1 MSDKSAD
8 KLLQNFRNKVTRNMV
23 WTGAVTLLLLTFTQL
38 WMAHYLQAGVMFAAG
53 LVFAAIAYTF
63 RAHRIPNY
71 WRLVFMALLT
81 VICVMSIK
89 QNGILG
95 VYWGYPLLVAS
106 FFMFR
111 DGYAIALATVISVAI
126 STAAWLFMGVD
137 DAWRITSSLTLI
149 LVLGSVFVIMLG
161 RMQRLLHE
169 LVVTDTLTGLQNRHR
184 LTSVLNELIAN
195 FKRYNRSASI
205 AMLDLDHFKLLNDK
219 YGHLFGD
226 QMLKQLAQRLKQR
239 LRVNDQLFRVGGEEF
254 LVVLPET
261 DQAEAT
267 KVAEK
272 LLTAVANEPF
282 DGKDA
287 QAHLTISMGV
297 AQLRSEQSWAE
308 WINSADTA
316 LLEAKRKGRNQVC
329 VAESYTDIKL

>member
-1 MSDKSAD
+1 MPENSAD

-23 WTGAVTLLLLTFTQL
+23 WAGAVTLFALTGVQL
-38 WMAHYLQAGVMFAAG
+38 WIAHFLQAIVMLTSGV
-53 LVFAAIAYTF
+53 VFAAIAYTY
-63 RAHRIPNY
+63 RHQRIPNY

-81 VICVMSIK
+81 VICSMSIR
-89 QNGILG
+89 QNGIIG
-95 VYWGYPLLVAS
+95 VYWSYPLLVTS

-111 DGYAIALATVISVAI
+111 DGFAIALAASITIVISAAAI
-126 STAAWLFMGVD
+126 AFMSID
-137 DAWRITSSLTLI
+137 DAWRITASLTVI
-149 LVLGSVFVIMLG
+149 LVLGSVFVVMLG
-161 RMQRLLHE
+161 RMQRLLHQ

-184 LTSVLNELIAN
+184 LTSVLTDLIAN
-195 FKRYNRSASI
+195 FKRYNRSASLL
-205 AMLDLDHFKLLNDK
+205 MLDLDHFKLLNDK

-261 DQAEAT
+261 DLAEAT
-267 KVAEK
+267 QVAEK
-272 LLTAVANEPF
+272 LRLAVTQEPF
-282 DGKDA
+282 SGKAA
-287 QAHLTISMGV
+287 QAQLTVSIGA
-297 AQLRSEQSWAE
+297 AQLREEQTWAE

-329 VAESYTDIKL
+329 VAESYTEIQL

>member
-1 MSDKSAD
+1 MPDNSAD
-8 KLLQNFRNKVTRNMV
+8 KLLQNFRNKVTLNMV
-23 WTGAVTLLLLTFTQL
+23 WAGAVTLFALTGAQL
-38 WMAHYLQAGVMFAAG
+38 WITHYLQAIVMLTSGF
-53 LVFAAIAYTF
+53 VFAAIAYTY
-63 RAHRIPNY
+63 RHQRIPNY

-81 VICVMSIK
+81 VICSMSIR
-89 QNGILG
+89 QNGIIG
-95 VYWGYPLLVAS
+95 VYWAYPLLVAS

-111 DGYAIALATVISVAI
+111 DGFAIALATAITVAI
-126 STAAWLFMGVD
+126 SAAAILFMQFD
-137 DAWRITSSLTLI
+137 DAWRITASLTVI
-149 LVLGSVFVIMLG
+149 LVLGSVFVVMLG
-161 RMQRLLHE
+161 RMQRLLHQ

-184 LTSVLNELIAN
+184 LTSVLTDLIAN

-205 AMLDLDHFKLLNDK
+205 LMLDLDHFKLLNDK

-261 DQAEAT
+261 DLTEAA

-272 LLTAVANEPF
+272 LRLAVAQEPF
-282 DGKDA
+282 TGKDA
-287 QAHLTISMGV
+287 QAQLTVSIGA
-297 AQLRSEQSWAE
+297 AQLREEQTWAE

-329 VAESYTDIKL
+329 VAESYTEI